1 MHAPFGPVSVTLHSV
16 NRRFVAFLIVLAIAL
31 QGPSLAYAAAVTAK
45 TVPAGCAGHAFGHS
59 GDDNRP
65 CCPQGSAPGLC
76 CSGGIVFT
84 DMPSALVVALIVP
97 VYRMPAAS
105 GFVAF
110 ATERPTPLL
119 RPPIA

>member
-1 MHAPFGPVSVTLHSV
+1 MKYTAHV
-16 NRRFVAFLIVLAIAL
+16 NRRFVAFLIMLVIGV
-31 QGPSLAYAAAVTAK
+31 QGPSLAYASGLTAK
-45 TVPAGCAGHAFGHS
+45 TLPPACAGHTLDQSGH
-59 GDDNRP
+59 DNCP
-65 CCPQGSAPGLC
+65 CCPEGSAPGLC
-76 CSGGIVFT
+76 CSGGIALT
-84 DMPSALVVALIVP
+84 GMPSALATPLIIP